1 MNQSAFQTNKTLIIT
16 LSFVAVLVIAAITII
31 GAYVSNANYGNRAE
45 KELQA
50 VYDNNK
56 QILGQYTL
64 KVQEAASVP
73 AMYRED
79 LSKVMN
85 EALNARYGK
94 DGSKAVFQWIKEQ
107 NIPFDSSMYTK
118 IQQIVEA
125 GRNEFQAAQTRLLD
139 VKRVY
144 ETNLGYVWKGFWL
157 NLAGYPKVDLSTF
170 KTVTTESAEK
180 AFKTGTDTPIK
191 LR

>member
-1 MNQSAFQTNKTLIIT
+1 MRIT
-16 LSFVAVLVIAAITII
+16 LAGLAVLGIVVFIGVVSFVT
-31 GAYVSNANYGNRAE
+31 SHNYGNRAE

-85 EALNARYGK
+85 EALSARYGK

-170 KTVTTESAEK
+170 KAVTTESAEK

>member
-1 MNQSAFQTNKTLIIT
+1 MNAETFQTNKTLIAVFGLFAI
-16 LSFVAVLVIAAITII
+16 VAIGAITVV
-31 GAYVSNANYGNRAE
+31 ASYVSNANYGNEAE
-45 KELQA
+45 KGIQA
-50 VYDNNK
+50 VYNNNK

-73 AMYRED
+73 EMYRED

-85 EALNARYGK
+85 SALSARYGK
-94 DGSKAVFQWIKEQ
+94 DGSKAVFQWIKEH
-107 NIPFDSSMYTK
+107 NIPFDSSMYVK

-125 GRNEFQAAQTRLLD
+125 GRNEFQVAQTRLID

-157 NLAGYPKVDLSTF
+157 KLAGYPKINLADY
-170 KTVTTESAEK
+170 KTVTTESAEE
-180 AFKTGTDTPIK
+180 AFKKGTDKPIK